1 MPAKQGM
8 TPDKRERWF
17 KIELSTPPELVDA
30 LANYVT
36 EIGAQGA
43 YQEVLEPFAP
53 NDRPAALDKLNAFLP
68 VDTRLENRLARLE
81 TYLASLGKLFPEYD
95 PVTLTTE
102 TIDDP
107 DWGEQWKKYFKPLR
121 VSKNIVIKPTWERFT
136 PQGHDIVIDIDPG
149 MAFGTGQH
157 PSTRMCLEAM
167 EDILLKNRSVRKAR
181 VLDVGTGTGI
191 LGIASA
197 KLGAEAVV
205 CVDIDRNAADIA
217 RENVRING
225 VEDRV
230 KIVNRDVTTLHDPFS
245 LIIANLTARLLV
257 SLRSHLVS
265 LLTPGG
271 YLVLSGI
278 IDQNRPE
285 MEAHFFAPPFVSRRT
300 ITEKEWVCYVLQ
312 NEEQTP

>member
-53 NDRPAALDKLNAFLP
+53 NDRPATLDKLNAFLP

-136 PQGHDIVIDIDPG
+136 PQGHDIVIEVDPG

-157 PSTRMCLEAM
+157 ASTRMCLEAL
-167 EDILLKNRSVRKAR
+167 ETVLLQEKGGNRWE
-181 VLDVGTGTGI
+181 VLDIGSGTGI
-191 LGIASA
+191 LGIAAA
-197 KLGAEAVV
+197 KLGAEKVL
-205 CVDIDRNAADIA
+205 CVDID
-217 RENVRING
+217 
-225 VEDRV
+225 
-230 KIVNRDVTTLHDPFS
+230 
-245 LIIANLTARLLV
+245 
-257 SLRSHLVS
+257 
-265 LLTPGG
+265 
-271 YLVLSGI
+271 
-278 IDQNRPE
+278 
-285 MEAHFFAPPFVSRRT
+285 
-300 ITEKEWVCYVLQ
+300 
-312 NEEQTP
+312 